1 MSYFFGAVSQSA
13 MTRAGGGGPPV
24 DPIDADWATVI
35 ALYDT
40 RITPAFSGIPLVRAS
55 PTRFGLQSRGNNATG
70 MFGKTTPIAAKFNA
84 YTDATQ
90 TGTGFATLNYNMN
103 TNDLLRSRICMEGWV
118 YFKSTYDSSSFG
130 AICSLVDVYT
140 LRIDGVNGVRF
151 MWRLT
156 GDASYPTGQVVS
168 IPLVDVPRD
177 EWFYVA
183 ATRDASG
190 VMRIYLNGVLKDTS
204 SAVATSDI
212 LNPSTYILTFGA
224 ETTVG
229 GSPMSEDKG
238 HIEDWR
244 ISAVERYTGSTHPV
258 PTAIHPRGTGGDPH
272 WSNVVLLIDPSLSG
286 GNAPGRELSWRTHP
300 IEATTNVNQ
309 IKTVDGPFK
318 SFYPSSVAGVL
329 SAASITSQ
337 YRFGA
342 NADFNFRG
350 VEWTVEFHTYY
361 NTSSA
366 PSTGDRGGVSHYA
379 ATNGQRQWAVGF
391 NGRAPKA
398 TVSENGTAEAT
409 IVGSALNDFQWYHI
423 ALTRDASKVV
433 RLFVDGVLVGSTTL
447 TDDLF
452 DVTRQMQVFSYG
464 ASRGQLDRLYDSVR
478 ITRGVCR
485 YDANF
490 TPPVAPFPLYP

>member
-1 MSYFFGAVSQSA
+1 MSYYFGAVSQSI
-13 MTRAGGGGPPV
+13 MSRASGPPV
-24 DPIDADWATVI
+24 DPLDADWANVI

-55 PTRFGLQSRGNNATG
+55 PTRFGLQSRGSNSVG
-70 MFGKTTPIAAKFNA
+70 MYSKTTPVSPKFNA
-84 YTDATQ
+84 YTNATQ
-90 TGTGFATLNYNMN
+90 TGTGFASLNYNMN

-118 YFKSTYDSSSFG
+118 YFNSTYTSSG
-130 AICSLVDVYT
+130 VGCICTLLDVYT

-156 GDASYPTGQVVS
+156 GDLSFPTGQAIS

-177 EWFYVA
+177 TWFYVA

-204 SAVATSDI
+204 SAVATSAI
-212 LNPSTYILTFGA
+212 LNPSTYVLNFGA
-224 ETTVG
+224 ETSAG

-238 HIEDWR
+238 HLEDWR
-244 ISAVERYTGSTHPV
+244 VSAVERYTGSTHSV
-258 PTAIHPRGTGGDPH
+258 PTAIHPRGTGNDPH
-272 WSNVVLLIDPSLSG
+272 WADVVLLIDPSLSG
-286 GNAPGRELSWRTHP
+286 GQAPGRELSWRTHP
-300 IEATTNVNQ
+300 IEAQTNVNR
-309 IKTVDGPFK
+309 ITTVNGPFN
-318 SFYPSSVAGVL
+318 SFYPSSVASVL
-329 SAASITSQ
+329 RTDNITSQ
-337 YRFGA
+337 FRFGA

-361 NTSSA
+361 NTSTA

-398 TVSENGTAEAT
+398 IVSENGTAET
-409 IVGSALNDFQWYHI
+409 VLNGSALNDFQWYHI

-433 RLFVDGVLVGSTTL
+433 RLFVDGVIVASTTL
-447 TDDLF
+447 SGDLF
-452 DVTRQMQVFSYG
+452 DLERQLQVFSFG

-485 YDANF
+485 YNANF
-490 TPPVAPFPLYP
+490 TPPAAPYPLY